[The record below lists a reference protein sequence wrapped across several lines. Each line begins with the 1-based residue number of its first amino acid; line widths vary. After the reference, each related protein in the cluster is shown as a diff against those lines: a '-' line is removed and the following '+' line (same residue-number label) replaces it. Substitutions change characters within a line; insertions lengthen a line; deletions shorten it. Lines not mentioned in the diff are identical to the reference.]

1 MISPE
6 IFYNLLK
13 IRYNTADNPNIL
25 YVPKFFGAKDCMDFI
40 TYLHGDENEFNL
52 KSKCQKAFG
61 EKILLH
67 DQEPMSDHFMLTYQR
82 GWAESL
88 KDDAYCI
95 DQCSLGDLSA
105 SWLRTIGLPLWC
117 HSEVSSTEID
127 ILRNEN
133 LFLDVYYWYHGLI
146 AQDWF
151 RIYKYHPSLEIIDR
165 SRSQYRFLLYARD
178 FSGTRKYR
186 KTLVDSL
193 RYLQPQVLYHWDKQC
208 DFSSDASALISTEDA
223 EMSAIQIV
231 AETLFE
237 TQKVHLTE
245 KVFKPMVMSQPF
257 FLLAGPGSLEYLRS
271 YGFKTFSTF
280 WDESY
285 DHEPDAQI
293 RMSMILSEIDKI
305 SRLSNQ
311 DFSEIYQGM
320 LPVIDHNRKWFFSDS
335 FQDRL
340 VKEMFGNFDS
350 AFQKRQTMLHEY
362 PGGQWFYL
370 QDKMLKTH
378 GALTPGNLE
387 CVKYCLSNGIDPAKI
402 KQRYPL
408 LYQYI
413 NR

>member
-40 TYLHGDENEFNL
+40 TYLHEDEIEFNL
-52 KSKCQKAFG
+52 RCKCQKALS

-67 DQEPMSDHFMLTYQR
+67 DQEPMSDYFVLTYQQ

-95 DQCSLGDLSA
+95 NQCSLGDLSA
-105 SWLRTIGLPLWC
+105 SWLRTTGLPLWC
-117 HSEVSSTEID
+117 HSEVSSTEINE
-127 ILRNEN
+127 LRDEN

-151 RIYKYHPSLEIIDR
+151 RFWKYHPFLETVDR

-178 FSGTRKYR
+178 FNGTRRYR
-186 KTLVDSL
+186 KTLVDGL
-193 RYLQPQVLYHWDKQC
+193 RYLQPQILYHWDEQC
-208 DFSSDASALISTEDA
+208 TVSGDASASISTEDA
-223 EMSAIQIV
+223 QMSAIQIV
-231 AETLFE
+231 AETLFD

-257 FLLAGPGSLEYLRS
+257 LILAGPGSLEYLRS
-271 YGFKTFSTF
+271 YGFKTFSNF

-285 DHEPDAQI
+285 DHESDAHL
-293 RMSMILSEIDKI
+293 RMNMILSEIDKI
-305 SRLSNQ
+305 SRLSDQ
-311 DFSEIYQGM
+311 EFAEIYQDM

-335 FQDRL
+335 FQDRMI
-340 VKEMFGNFDS
+340 KEMYDNFDS
-350 AFQKRQTMLHEY
+350 AFEKRQTLLPDY
-362 PGGQWFYL
+362 PGGQWFHL
-370 QDKMLKTH
+370 QNKMLTTH

-387 CVKYCLSNGIDPAKI
+387 CVKYCLSNGVDHMKI
-402 KQRYPL
+402 RQRYPR
-408 LYQYI
+408 LYQYV